1 MFTGYWLDD
10 YTFICKAYDVEIK
23 DYKWVE
29 IKTILPKEKDG
40 TIRFDDVSQKAFDI
54 EIIDP
59 NNFYWNGKRLTIKDT
74 IEV

>member
-40 TIRFDDVSQKAFDI
+40 TIRFDSVSQKAFDM

-59 NNFYWNGKRLTIKDT
+59 NNFYWNGKRLI
-74 IEV
+74 IEEV